1 MNKIFTKEVKIA
13 LVAIVALVLLFFG
26 LNFLKGLTL
35 FSSSATYNMSFKDL
49 KGLSESTAIYA
60 DGYKVGTVTSIEYD
74 YENAGNVLVKCDI
87 DPQLRIPKGSQAE
100 IESDL
105 MGNIKVNLLLANN
118 PKEKIEPG
126 GLIMGIDE
134 KGMMAQ
140 FQEVLPT
147 VMAIVPKLDSIVTS
161 VNTILANPSIV
172 NILRNAEDMT
182 ANLKVTTSE
191 LNSLA
196 MQLNKS
202 VPGMMQHANATLQ
215 NTETLTGNLAKVDVD
230 ATMKKIDNTLD
241 NLEQMSKALNNREGT
256 LGLLMYDKGVYN
268 NLNSTMR
275 HADSLMIDLKA
286 HPKRYVHYSVFGKK
300 DKAEEKQ

>member
-13 LVAIVALVLLFFG
+13 LVAIAALVLLFFG

-74 YENAGNVLVKCDI
+74 YENAGNVLVKCDL

-126 GLIMGIDE
+126 GLIMGIDG

-140 FQEVLPT
+140 FQEVLPA

-196 MQLNKS
+196 MQLNRS

-230 ATMKKIDNTLD
+230 ATMKKIDSTLD

-286 HPKRYVHYSVFGKK
+286 HPKRYVHFSVFGKK
-300 DKAEEKQ
+300 DKAEEK

>member
-74 YENAGNVLVKCDI
+74 YENAGNVLVKCDL

-105 MGNIKVNLLLANN
+105 MGNIKINLLLANN

-126 GLIMGIDE
+126 GLIMGIDG

-196 MQLNKS
+196 MQLNRS

-230 ATMKKIDNTLD
+230 ATMKKIDSTLD

-286 HPKRYVHYSVFGKK
+286 HPKRYVHFSVFGKK

>member
-126 GLIMGIDE
+126 GLIMGIDG

-140 FQEVLPT
+140 FQEVLPA

-196 MQLNKS
+196 MQLNRS

-215 NTETLTGNLAKVDVD
+215 NTETLTGNLARVDVD
-230 ATMKKIDNTLD
+230 ATMKKIDSTLD

-286 HPKRYVHYSVFGKK
+286 HPKRYVHFSVFGKK

>member
-74 YENAGNVLVKCDI
+74 YENAGNVLVKCDL

-126 GLIMGIDE
+126 GLIMGIDG

-196 MQLNKS
+196 MQLNRS

-241 NLEQMSKALNNREGT
+241 NLEQMTKALNNREGT

-286 HPKRYVHYSVFGKK
+286 HPKRYVHFSVFGKK

>member
-60 DGYKVGTVTSIEYD
+60 DGYKVGTVTSIEDD

-126 GLIMGIDE
+126 GLIMGIDG

-140 FQEVLPT
+140 FQEVLPA

-196 MQLNKS
+196 MQLNRS

-241 NLEQMSKALNNREGT
+241 NLEQMTKALNNREGT

-286 HPKRYVHYSVFGKK
+286 HPKSYVHFSVFGKK
-300 DKAEEKQ
+300 DKAEQKQ

>member
-126 GLIMGIDE
+126 GLIMGIDG

-147 VMAIVPKLDSIVTS
+147 VMAILPKLDSIVTS

-196 MQLNKS
+196 MQLNRS

-286 HPKRYVHYSVFGKK
+286 HPKRYVHFSVFGKK
-300 DKAEEKQ
+300 DKAEEK

>member
-74 YENAGNVLVKCDI
+74 YENAGNVLVKCDL

-126 GLIMGIDE
+126 GLIMGIDG

-196 MQLNKS
+196 MQLNRS

-215 NTETLTGNLAKVDVD
+215 NTETLTGNLARVDVD

-286 HPKRYVHYSVFGKK
+286 HPKRYVHFSVFGKK
-300 DKAEEKQ
+300 DKAEEK

>member
-74 YENAGNVLVKCDI
+74 YENAGNVLVKCDL

-126 GLIMGIDE
+126 GLIMGVDG

-196 MQLNKS
+196 MQLNRS

-215 NTETLTGNLAKVDVD
+215 NTETLTGNLARVDVD
-230 ATMKKIDNTLD
+230 ATMKKIDSTLD

-286 HPKRYVHYSVFGKK
+286 HPKRYVHFSVFGKK

>member
-74 YENAGNVLVKCDI
+74 YENAGNVLVKCDL

-126 GLIMGIDE
+126 GLIMGIDG

-140 FQEVLPT
+140 FQEVLPA

-196 MQLNKS
+196 MQLNRS

-286 HPKRYVHYSVFGKK
+286 HPKRYVHFSVFGKK
-300 DKAEEKQ
+300 DKAEEK

>member
-13 LVAIVALVLLFFG
+13 LVAIVALMLLFFG

-74 YENAGNVLVKCDI
+74 YENAGNVLVKCDL

-126 GLIMGIDE
+126 GLIMGIDG

-140 FQEVLPT
+140 FQEVLPA

-196 MQLNKS
+196 MQLNRS

-215 NTETLTGNLAKVDVD
+215 NTETLTGNLARVDVD
-230 ATMKKIDNTLD
+230 ATMKKIDSTLD

-286 HPKRYVHYSVFGKK
+286 HPKRYVHFSVFGKK

>member
-74 YENAGNVLVKCDI
+74 YENAGNVIVKCDI

-196 MQLNKS
+196 MQLNRS

-286 HPKRYVHYSVFGKK
+286 HPKRYVHFSVFGKK

>member
-182 ANLKVTTSE
+182 ANLEVTTSE

-196 MQLNKS
+196 MQLNRS

-286 HPKRYVHYSVFGKK
+286 HPKRYVHFSVFGKK

>member
-60 DGYKVGTVTSIEYD
+60 DGYKVGTVTSIKYD

-196 MQLNKS
+196 MQLNRS

-286 HPKRYVHYSVFGKK
+286 HPKRYVHFSVFGKK

>member
-126 GLIMGIDE
+126 GLIMGIDG

-140 FQEVLPT
+140 FQEVLPA

-196 MQLNKS
+196 MQLNRS

-230 ATMKKIDNTLD
+230 ATMKKIDSTLD

-286 HPKRYVHYSVFGKK
+286 HPKRYVHFSVFGKK
-300 DKAEEKQ
+300 DKAEEK

>member
-126 GLIMGIDE
+126 GLIMGIDG

-196 MQLNKS
+196 MQLNRS

-286 HPKRYVHYSVFGKK
+286 HPKRYVHFSVFGKK

>member
-35 FSSSATYNMSFKDL
+35 FSSSATYKMSFKDL

-196 MQLNKS
+196 MQLNRS

-230 ATMKKIDNTLD
+230 ATMKKIDNTLG

-286 HPKRYVHYSVFGKK
+286 HPKRYVHFSVFGKK

>member
-74 YENAGNVLVKCDI
+74 YENAGNVLVKCDL

-126 GLIMGIDE
+126 GLIMGIDG

-196 MQLNKS
+196 MQLNRS

-215 NTETLTGNLAKVDVD
+215 NTETLTGNLARVDVD
-230 ATMKKIDNTLD
+230 ATMKKIDSTLD

-286 HPKRYVHYSVFGKK
+286 HPKRYVHFSVFGKK

>member
-74 YENAGNVLVKCDI
+74 YENAGNVLVKCDL
-87 DPQLRIPKGSQAE
+87 DPQLRMPKGSQAE

-126 GLIMGIDE
+126 GLIMGIDG

-196 MQLNKS
+196 MQLNRS

-230 ATMKKIDNTLD
+230 ATMKKIDSTLD

-286 HPKRYVHYSVFGKK
+286 HPKRYVHFSVFGKK

>member
-35 FSSSATYNMSFKDL
+35 FSSSATYKMSFKDL

-196 MQLNKS
+196 MQLNRS

-286 HPKRYVHYSVFGKK
+286 HPKRYVHFSVFGKK

>member
-161 VNTILANPSIV
+161 VNTILSNPSIV

-196 MQLNKS
+196 MQLNRS

-286 HPKRYVHYSVFGKK
+286 HPKRYVHFSVFGKK

>member
-35 FSSSATYNMSFKDL
+35 FCSSATYNMSFKDL

-126 GLIMGIDE
+126 GLIMGVDE

-196 MQLNKS
+196 MQLNRS

-286 HPKRYVHYSVFGKK
+286 HPKRYVHFSVFGKK

>member
-26 LNFLKGLTL
+26 MNFLKGLTL

-49 KGLSESTAIYA
+49 KGLSKSTAIYA
-60 DGYKVGTVTSIEYD
+60 DGYKVGTVTSIDYD
-74 YENAGNVLVKCDI
+74 YEKTGNIMVQCDI

-100 IESDL
+100 IETDL

-118 PKEKIEPG
+118 PKERIEQG
-126 GLIMGIDE
+126 GVIMGIDQV
-134 KGMMAQ
+134 GMMAQ

-161 VNTILANPSIV
+161 VNAILANPSIV
-172 NILRNAEDMT
+172 RILQNAEDMT

-196 MQLNKS
+196 MQLNRS
-202 VPGMMQHANATLQ
+202 VPGLMQHANATMQ

-268 NLNSTMR
+268 NLNSTMK

-286 HPKRYVHYSVFGKK
+286 HPKRYVHFSVFGKK
-300 DKAEEKQ
+300 DKAEEK

>member
-126 GLIMGIDE
+126 GLIMGIDG

-196 MQLNKS
+196 MQLNRS

-241 NLEQMSKALNNREGT
+241 NLEQMTKALNNREGT

-286 HPKRYVHYSVFGKK
+286 HPKRYVHFSVFGKK

>member
-126 GLIMGIDE
+126 GLIMGIDG

-140 FQEVLPT
+140 FQEVLPA

-196 MQLNKS
+196 MQLNRS

-230 ATMKKIDNTLD
+230 ATMKKIDSTLD

-286 HPKRYVHYSVFGKK
+286 HPKRYVHFSVFGKK

>member
-35 FSSSATYNMSFKDL
+35 FSSSATYNLSFKDL

-126 GLIMGIDE
+126 GLIMGIDG

-196 MQLNKS
+196 MQLNRS

-230 ATMKKIDNTLD
+230 ATMKKIDSTLD

-286 HPKRYVHYSVFGKK
+286 HPKRYVHFSVFGKK

>member
-196 MQLNKS
+196 MQLNRS

-230 ATMKKIDNTLD
+230 ATMKKIDNTLG

-286 HPKRYVHYSVFGKK
+286 HPKRYVHFSVFGKK

>member
-87 DPQLRIPKGSQAE
+87 DPQLRIPQGSQAE

-126 GLIMGIDE
+126 GLIMGIDG

-196 MQLNKS
+196 MQLNRS

-215 NTETLTGNLAKVDVD
+215 NTETLTGNLARVDVD
-230 ATMKKIDNTLD
+230 ATMKKIDSTLD

-286 HPKRYVHYSVFGKK
+286 HPKRYVHFSVFGKK

>member
-172 NILRNAEDMT
+172 NILRNAEDMS

-196 MQLNKS
+196 MQLNRS

-286 HPKRYVHYSVFGKK
+286 HPKRYVHFSVFGKK

>member
-126 GLIMGIDE
+126 GLIMGIDG

-140 FQEVLPT
+140 FQEVLPA

-196 MQLNKS
+196 MQLNRS

-241 NLEQMSKALNNREGT
+241 NLEQMSKALNMTRRAHC
-256 LGLLMYDKGVYN
+256 LGKRPRRPDRPLHN
-268 NLNSTMR
+268 HPR
-275 HADSLMIDLKA
+275 HS
-286 HPKRYVHYSVFGKK
+286 VHDRRG
-300 DKAEEKQ
+300 EIPR

>member
-105 MGNIKVNLLLANN
+105 MGNIKVKLLLANN

-126 GLIMGIDE
+126 GLIMGIDG

-196 MQLNKS
+196 MQLNRS

-230 ATMKKIDNTLD
+230 ATMKKIDSTLD

-286 HPKRYVHYSVFGKK
+286 HPKRYVHFSVFGKK

>member
-126 GLIMGIDE
+126 GLIMGIDG

-196 MQLNKS
+196 MQLNRS

-286 HPKRYVHYSVFGKK
+286 HPKRYVHFSVFGKK
-300 DKAEEKQ
+300 DKAEEK

>member
-126 GLIMGIDE
+126 GLIMGIDG

-196 MQLNKS
+196 MQLNRS

-241 NLEQMSKALNNREGT
+241 NLEQMTKALNNREGT

-286 HPKRYVHYSVFGKK
+286 HPKRYVHFSVFGKK
-300 DKAEEKQ
+300 DKAEEK

>member
-126 GLIMGIDE
+126 GLIVGIDE

-161 VNTILANPSIV
+161 VNTILSNPSIV

-196 MQLNKS
+196 MQLNRS

-286 HPKRYVHYSVFGKK
+286 HPKRYVHFSVFGKK

>member
-126 GLIMGIDE
+126 GLIMGIDG

-172 NILRNAEDMT
+172 NILRNAEAMT

-196 MQLNKS
+196 MQLNRS

-230 ATMKKIDNTLD
+230 ATMKKIDSTLD

-286 HPKRYVHYSVFGKK
+286 HPKRYVHFSVFGKK

>member
-126 GLIMGIDE
+126 GLIMGIDG

-196 MQLNKS
+196 MQLNRS

-215 NTETLTGNLAKVDVD
+215 NTETLTGNLARVDVD
-230 ATMKKIDNTLD
+230 ATMKKIDSTLD

-286 HPKRYVHYSVFGKK
+286 HPKRYVHFSVFGKK

>member
-13 LVAIVALVLLFFG
+13 LVAIAALVLLFFG

-126 GLIMGIDE
+126 GLIMGIDG

-196 MQLNKS
+196 MQLNRS

-230 ATMKKIDNTLD
+230 ATMKKIDSTLD

-286 HPKRYVHYSVFGKK
+286 HPKRYVHFSVFGKK